1 MFVNFS
7 NHPSSNWSEEQRKE
21 AQAFGKI
28 LDIPFPAIPA
38 MATTAEV
45 VSMAEYWTE
54 KIQRIRPECIMC
66 QGEFT
71 FTMAVIWRLQK
82 AGIRSVTACTERI
95 AAEEP
100 VRDGIVE
107 KTSAFKFLQFREY
120 EKMGIYLEVNNGSE
134 QEV

>member
-1 MFVNFS
+1 MERRTAEGS
-7 NHPSSNWSEEQRKE
+7 TG
-21 AQAFGKI
+21 FGKI

-82 AGIRSVTACTERI
+82 EGIRCVTACTERI

-100 VRDGIVE
+100 VRDGLWRRRPHLN
-107 KTSAFKFLQFREY
+107 S
-120 EKMGIYLEVNNGSE
+120 GSFANMKKW
-134 QEV
+134 VFIWR